1 MNRPGTPNV
10 AYGPGLEAKS
20 VQDMFL
26 QPLTLS
32 EAASSAMLDI
42 LEVDFL

>member
-1 MNRPGTPNV
+1 MNRPGTPDI

-20 VQDMFL
+20 VEDMFL
-26 QPLTLS
+26 QPMTLS

-42 LEVDFL
+42 LGVDFL